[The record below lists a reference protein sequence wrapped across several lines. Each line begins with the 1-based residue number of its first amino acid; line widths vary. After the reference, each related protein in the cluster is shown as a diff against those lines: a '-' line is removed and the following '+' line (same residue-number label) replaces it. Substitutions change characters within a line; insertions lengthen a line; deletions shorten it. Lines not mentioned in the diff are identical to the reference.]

1 MTGRKTPGSEPKKG
15 TSTKTTTRRKAKVP
29 GSGRKKGTP
38 NKATAEIK
46 ELAREHGPAAIKA
59 LAQLLM
65 SADSDTA
72 RIAAAKELLDRGY
85 GKATATQ
92 EISGPGGT
100 PLQGPVLVMETV
112 PRGSKDDTAAKDA
125 SKDT

>member
-1 MTGRKTPGSEPKKG
+1 MTSDTSKTPTKKG
-15 TSTKTTTRRKAKVP
+15 TATKRGKTP

-38 NKATAEIK
+38 NKVTAEIR
-46 ELAREHGPAAIKA
+46 ELAREHGPAAIQA

-112 PRGSKDDTAAKDA
+112 PGGSKSDYTDA
-125 SKDT
+125 CKDT

>member
-1 MTGRKTPGSEPKKG
+1 MTGKKTPASKPEKDD
-15 TSTKTTTRRKAKVP
+15 STKALTKRRGKTP

-46 ELAREHGPAAIKA
+46 ELARAHGPAAINA
-59 LAQLLM
+59 LATLLKA
-65 SADSDTA
+65 ADSDTA

-112 PRGSKDDTAAKDA
+112 PRGIKDDTAAKD
-125 SKDT
+125 TG

>member
-15 TSTKTTTRRKAKVP
+15 TSTKATTKRRTKTP

-38 NKATAEIK
+38 NKATAEIR
-46 ELAREHGPAAIKA
+46 ELAREHGPAAIQA

-112 PRGSKDDTAAKDA
+112 PGGSKDDDTDA
-125 SKDT
+125 GEDT